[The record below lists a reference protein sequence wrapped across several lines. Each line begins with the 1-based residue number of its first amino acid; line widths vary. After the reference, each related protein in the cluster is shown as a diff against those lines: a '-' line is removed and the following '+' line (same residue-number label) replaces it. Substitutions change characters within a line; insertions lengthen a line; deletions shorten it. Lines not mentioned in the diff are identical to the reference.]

1 MDFDLA
7 VCYTLVRLGIP
18 FLLLFVVSIRQ
29 NLFSFLYLIHILVAP
44 FLSYSSAR
52 SLTQGCLASYQKF
65 LILTSTLICVTQ
77 IVFQVVL
84 LILPEYENTWTSC
97 SLEGL
102 ILNSI
107 GLHFYSKVDILSF
120 FRLILVDFVVFFSV
134 SILFIINGK
143 VYASWL
149 ERQNKRRSNQTGASF
164 SASHEKKPES
174 TAMVVSDLGGDVI
187 SQDQSEQDII
197 ETSVDPSTSH
207 ARASLPSD
215 NFLRDVNNQ
224 HQHAI
229 HHQKL
234 LLRHQRKIKAL
245 ETMRIFIEIFFAFL
259 LLTCGIL
266 NPSLSSAFYFVS
278 FLLVVTLVSCNI
290 SMGLFYDHLKLVL
303 CFLSSIQAIALFLYQ
318 MYWFRQGVPAQ
329 SLTARLSGLTPY
341 VTSNCTEPTD
351 FHFQSFNWNIYAH
364 PFLVL
369 CLYFVTATFLR
380 FRKHN
385 IIEFMHDLADDK
397 SEIVGH
403 SMPLRHFTPPSYEST
418 PLLTG
423 NHPPRYQAL
432 QDSRNDPGSFQRGR
446 DIPDARWE
454 FNHKEESPERASFLS
469 SSKKPSSDDFTSPA
483 SPNPRDERSKKWAP
497 FLYLTDLVKRGSYSA
512 TLIVMMTWSIT
523 YHSWLGFILLL
534 WSCVIWMV
542 PNSRQACLKSSFAL
556 VLYAIFL
563 LISQYIFSL
572 DLTDQELPLKIGNIE
587 LQEIGFKKYHYL
599 SYEPL
604 ALKTLFT
611 LMFWITLRQHQ
622 EEKALKILAQLR
634 DGNSS
639 FLAASSNGPPET
651 SFRRHMSL
659 ASGALPANPALIWI
673 SSLIRNLFIKY
684 WIWVVAIM
692 LMVMSLGGN
701 KVVIYRIVY
710 MLLFLSFIFI
720 FQCSFRVW
728 RNLMYPFWLLVI
740 VYSMTVLIAIYTYQ
754 FNYFDQ
760 YWRDYLFTSQ
770 EMQEALGLERYNN
783 DPWILF
789 KQLFTPTFFLI
800 ITIIQLRFWHRDFL
814 EFTKYDVSPS
824 TSTTSERGYDNI
836 VQQLSSSE
844 SSSGLTTTTS
854 SIIRPDANT
863 KPNQFHVDI
872 EMRDDEDDIE
882 SFSSISPR
890 KEPKKVERGSRAAST
905 PSNQSSVLT
914 TTTVRTVQENP
925 RRSILLPDDLEIK
938 PRKRL
943 RFNVSDLSLKLKQFG
958 ELLEPIS
965 IFTYELIWRL
975 LEIHTNKLVFLIVII
990 AALKEVSL
998 INSVLMILIA
1008 IATPLPGLRGFT
1020 CLLIGAYASLIII
1033 CKLVYQI
1040 RTVNESVHWT
1050 SNCTAG
1056 ETELIYDNNVFIG
1069 FKVVGNDAVFNY
1081 ISLDLLVALFLTLR
1095 SVVVVRQKIH
1105 YIRAGIK
1112 PLPPGIALPNV
1123 SRGDAEKGF
1132 IGLAKFVLNFGFFRF
1147 GLELTCF
1154 MIAIA
1159 IGYRSDSMSVF
1170 LAINLAIFT
1179 LCSRETVRKVWPYFL
1194 AIMSIMLPLEY
1205 LMCVGLPP
1213 GLCWTYKWSS
1223 LPIDL
1228 QRWLFLPTGFPNS
1241 LDSSRLFYDFFV
1253 IIFSS
1258 CQSHVFSI
1266 ENGSERYTHPAGSNC
1281 EQDDTQNSSVMI
1293 EDFFTSGKNR
1303 YDHLRAAFFTS
1314 FCWLTLAVVFWAAM
1328 APNNLFGVGYIIG
1341 CFVFLWSGSE
1351 FYLRPYK
1358 SIIFSWKILI
1368 FYNISV
1374 IISKIILEI
1383 GCVYFVVSSDFCW
1396 LISLVCQKK
1405 ESTESCNFQSKVS
1418 TKSNQITWD
1427 IICLCFLLIQKRIFG
1442 SHYFK
1447 FLVKEIWAQTTLA
1460 SRGAQLIHEVQL
1472 KEVREQEAAEKEV
1485 MQKIKN
1491 KMDRI
1496 RANQQAS
1503 LGNKVDKMK
1512 YHYQDNVFDMPA
1524 YYINGE
1530 VTYAHTPEPGE
1541 TPLPS
1546 TLPTVY
1552 SPTPSIPSMMSPS
1565 SAASHAEGKGYL
1577 EVYRVPYSPRYID
1590 TQSTI
1595 QTGPSFS
1602 SRSSPFDEISLA
1614 HQPYSSSHP
1623 HTQPLATGQYAMTSE
1638 TGHIPPLPPA
1648 ERIPP
1653 ETAIMSRPSFR
1664 VHRKP
1669 SKPLSR
1675 FPSIRRRV
1683 SIQSSL
1689 EASHGSSVKSGDY
1702 YMFDDPDSEEIDLC
1716 EREVKNHV
1724 PDPVGE
1730 ELDRLAAVHGVTTFC
1745 SMYIQGQATQAEL
1758 ESRRRAEESTEMG
1771 ESSKDSAII
1780 SVDRE
1785 ISEPPSTSG
1794 PTQMSSLPSTSEH
1807 PEMAEDEGS
1816 STISA
1821 GTRAAMS
1828 EKESE
1833 RLAELKGETDVGFWT
1848 SLVQKLIWWSKMF
1861 AVFFTSCVIS
1871 LTAKLNTISR
1881 DYRYVSRRL
1890 NIEKIALKKYFQDEV
1905 ITSWDKDGEK
1915 TREALERI
1923 SKSNLEE
1930 FTKSGQMI
1938 RPSSSKQLDQSLELK
1953 AGERFQRTQSDDKV
1967 VTPDAYLDSNFF
1979 VRFLWASFYA
1989 IVSHSEILCYFLVIL
2004 NQLLNASLL
2013 TLPLSFMVFMWG
2025 CLSVPRPTRIFWVSI
2040 ITYTELVIVTKY
2052 ILSFQ
2057 SWPWHNKTDTS
2068 PFWLPRLFGA
2078 DSSGN
2083 SNSQF
2088 DLLLLLALFFH
2099 RFMLKSL
2106 GLWDVEPTFDTLN
2119 EEKSEQ
2125 QLTEFGADRDTRVI
2139 EESGKVSVVQ
2149 KEIEVRRRIVPR
2161 AQSHSGESIEEA
2173 LPRERSSQSVEAQAD
2188 DGEVVHRLIEA
2199 GEKIPV
2205 KFLAL
2210 FHPFAIFYRRIMSP
2224 PFRITRDYYALM
2236 FFCDFINFFTVWFGY
2251 SSFGAGPG
2259 GDDITTY
2266 LQENRVPMPFLAML
2280 LFQFILIIFD
2290 RALYLRK
2297 DIQKRLIFHISIV
2310 FIIHIWLFFAL
2321 PAITNRSFTSKEN
2334 LAPKLWYIF
2343 KSIYLLLSARQIK
2356 SGYPTR
2362 ILGNCFT
2369 KKYGVMNS
2377 YLFLMYMGV
2386 PFLYDLRLL
2395 MDWMWTDT
2403 SLGLGEWAIMEDIN
2417 KQLFIRK
2424 CELNFE
2430 ENFPEPRSAAR
2441 RRRPKY
2447 LRGGV
2452 YLLGMIGAIWFPL
2465 FIFALGGTIGQ
2476 SNKPSDFSVEL
2487 EFSGYQP
2494 IFKMSSTS
2502 DALEVFDDK
2511 TFLALEE
2518 ESNKNFPAGMNFL
2531 TNYGYQDTVKANING
2546 NSTAVWGISPPS
2558 ENSLINKLESNDSII
2573 IVKVTWAIV
2582 RPPSPGKTHSADL
2595 AIVNSHTVE
2604 ITSANGTLR
2613 ESLKEM
2619 LQQSFHEEGESPP
2632 ATLKQI
2638 WPNYIEVPENG
2649 APNVIHSLGG
2659 GFRDIQ
2665 IVLRKGRFDNG
2676 SLTQWWEISEPP
2688 DCETN
2693 SPFTYFNDGG
2703 RHCRYITSVLF
2714 SHKVFPGPLLQL
2726 ISGYGIFGLYTTF
2739 VFVVSR
2745 LIRGFLDDI
2754 CTKVIYTQMPCVD
2767 RVLQLCLNIYL
2778 VRESREFGL
2787 EEDLYAK
2794 LIFLYRSPETL
2805 IKWTRPIEPAEM
2817 REDNQ

>member
-385 IIEFMHDLADDK
+385 
-397 SEIVGH
+397 
-403 SMPLRHFTPPSYEST
+403 
-418 PLLTG
+418 LLTG

-1512 YHYQDNVFDMPA
+1512 YHYQA
-1524 YYINGE
+1524 
-1530 VTYAHTPEPGE
+1530 
-1541 TPLPS
+1541 
-1546 TLPTVY
+1546 
-1552 SPTPSIPSMMSPS
+1552 
-1565 SAASHAEGKGYL
+1565 
-1577 EVYRVPYSPRYID
+1577 
-1590 TQSTI
+1590 
-1595 QTGPSFS
+1595 
-1602 SRSSPFDEISLA
+1602 
-1614 HQPYSSSHP
+1614 
-1623 HTQPLATGQYAMTSE
+1623 
-1638 TGHIPPLPPA
+1638 
-1648 ERIPP
+1648 
-1653 ETAIMSRPSFR
+1653 
-1664 VHRKP
+1664 
-1669 SKPLSR
+1669 
-1675 FPSIRRRV
+1675 
-1683 SIQSSL
+1683 
-1689 EASHGSSVKSGDY
+1689 VKSGDY

>member
-1512 YHYQDNVFDMPA
+1512 YHYQA
-1524 YYINGE
+1524 
-1530 VTYAHTPEPGE
+1530 
-1541 TPLPS
+1541 
-1546 TLPTVY
+1546 
-1552 SPTPSIPSMMSPS
+1552 
-1565 SAASHAEGKGYL
+1565 
-1577 EVYRVPYSPRYID
+1577 
-1590 TQSTI
+1590 
-1595 QTGPSFS
+1595 
-1602 SRSSPFDEISLA
+1602 
-1614 HQPYSSSHP
+1614 
-1623 HTQPLATGQYAMTSE
+1623 
-1638 TGHIPPLPPA
+1638 
-1648 ERIPP
+1648 
-1653 ETAIMSRPSFR
+1653 
-1664 VHRKP
+1664 
-1669 SKPLSR
+1669 
-1675 FPSIRRRV
+1675 
-1683 SIQSSL
+1683 
-1689 EASHGSSVKSGDY
+1689 VKSGDY